1 MAEKFVQ
8 KANQKMEKKGT
19 KGDFKAW
26 VKENMKGKDTCA
38 AAASI
43 MDMDEKARKKK
54 YGTKVVKMANF
65 AHNTCGMKKSGRTKG
80 SATAMKSGPGGKG
93 AKGALDSARMRGDMP
108 EKPKS
113 SDSGLTD
120 KQKTLPPFLKEKI
133 QQAKQKRAGKKEERQ
148 ARKEAK
154 KEAKKK

>member
-8 KANQKMEKKGT
+8 KANQEMEKKGT

-26 VKENMKGKDTCA
+26 VKNNMKGKDTCA

-43 MDMDEKARKKK
+43 MNMDEEARKKK
-54 YGTKVVKMANF
+54 YSAKVRKMANF

-80 SATAMKSGPGGKG
+80 SANAMKGGPGGKG
-93 AKGALDSARMRGDMP
+93 PFDKHNMKGDRPAKPTEA
-108 EKPKS
+108 
-113 SDSGLTD
+113 DSGLTD

-133 QQAKQKRAGKKEERQ
+133 QKAKEKRAGKKEERQ
-148 ARKEAK
+148 EKRAAK

>member
-1 MAEKFVQ
+1 MAKKFVK
-8 KANQKMEKKGT
+8 KANQEMEKKGT

-26 VKENMKGKDTCA
+26 VKNNMKGKDTCA

-43 MDMDEKARKKK
+43 MDMDKEARKKK

-80 SATAMKSGPGGKG
+80 SVTAMKGGPGSKG
-93 AKGALDSARMRGDMP
+93 PFDKHNMKGDIP

-113 SDSGLTD
+113 GDSGLTA

-133 QQAKQKRAGKKEERQ
+133 QKAKEKRAGKKEERQ
-148 ARKEAK
+148 EKRAAK